1 MKTLRAALIALALT
15 STAAHAQDTALDRV
29 QNLINAGRF
38 TEAGNTLTQWERTN
52 GVDSNASSNDRAR
65 ALLLRGLLT
74 TDAAQAQESYLA
86 VVMSYPASAVAP
98 QALLRLGQ
106 GLLTA
111 GETRRAIAYLERL
124 RSDYPRARERDT
136 GLLWLARAYA
146 AASSNAAACTTA
158 REAARTSDAN
168 VRTLAELER
177 DRVCVGQ
184 PPQRPDSVRTQPQQ
198 RPDSA
203 RTQPRPTTVAP
214 PRNDSVRRD
223 VAPAPSGDYA
233 VQFAAFSVRTSAN
246 SVAAQLRSKGFDAR
260 VAQIE
265 GSELYRVR
273 VGSFASSSDASSMAQ
288 RMRAAG
294 FAGIIVNDVKKER
307 R

>member
-1 MKTLRAALIALALT
+1 MKTLFAALIALALT

-38 TEAGNTLTQWERTN
+38 TEAGNTLTQWERAN
-52 GVDSNASSNDRAR
+52 GAESNASSNDRAR

-86 VVMSYPASAVAP
+86 VVMSYPSAVVAP

-106 GLLTA
+106 GLVTA

-124 RSDYPRARERDT
+124 RTDYPRARERDT

-146 AASSNAAACTTA
+146 AASSNAAACITA
-158 REAARTSDAN
+158 REAARSTDAN

-184 PPQRPDSVRTQPQQ
+184 PPQRPDSARTQPPVQ
-198 RPDSA
+198 RPDSL
-203 RTQPRPTTVAP
+203 RTQPRPVAP
-214 PRNDSVRRD
+214 PRADSVRRD
-223 VAPAPSGDYA
+223 PAPSQSGDYA
-233 VQFAAFSVRTSAN
+233 VQFAAFTLRTSAN

-273 VGSFASSSDASSMAQ
+273 VGAFASNADASSMAQ

>member
-1 MKTLRAALIALALT
+1 MKTLLAALIALALT
-15 STAAHAQDTALDRV
+15 STAARAQDTALDRV

-38 TEAGNTLTQWERTN
+38 TEAGNTLTQWERSN
-52 GVDSNASSNDRAR
+52 GVESNASSNDRAR

-86 VVMSYPASAVAP
+86 VVMSYPSAAVAP

-106 GLLTA
+106 GLVTS

-136 GLLWLARAYA
+136 GLIWLARAYA
-146 AASSNAAACTTA
+146 AASSNAAACTAA
-158 REAARTSDAN
+158 REAARSTDAN

-177 DRVCVGQ
+177 DRVCAGQ
-184 PPQRPDSVRTQPQQ
+184 PPQ

-203 RTQPRPTTVAP
+203 RTQPQQNPVAP
-214 PRNDSVRRD
+214 PRADSVRRD
-223 VAPAPSGDYA
+223 ATTQSGDYA

-273 VGSFASSSDASSMAQ
+273 VGAFASNADASSMAQ

>member
-1 MKTLRAALIALALT
+1 MRIIITVLVALALA
-15 STAAHAQDTALDRV
+15 SDARAQDIALDRV

-38 TEAGNTLTQWERTN
+38 TEAGNTLTQWER
-52 GVDSNASSNDRAR
+52 GHGADSNASSNDRAR

-74 TDAAQAQESYLA
+74 TDAPQAQETYLA
-86 VVMSYPASAVAP
+86 VVMSYPASPSAP

-106 GLLTA
+106 GFVA
-111 GETRRAIAYLERL
+111 SGDARRAIAYLERL

-146 AASSNAAACTTA
+146 AATSMTAACNTA
-158 REAARTSDAN
+158 RDAARSTDPN

-177 DRVCVGQ
+177 DRVCAGQ
-184 PPQRPDSVRTQPQQ
+184 PAQRRDT
-198 RPDSA
+198 A
-203 RTQPRPTTVAP
+203 RAQPRPVPATP
-214 PRNDSVRRD
+214 VRADTARVD
-223 VAPAPSGDYA
+223 AQRTSAGDYA
-233 VQFAAFSVRTSAN
+233 VQFAAFSVRSSATSI
-246 SVAAQLRSKGFDAR
+246 AAQLRAQGFDAR
-260 VAQIE
+260 VAQTE
-265 GSELYRVR
+265 GSELFRVR
-273 VGSFASSSDASSMAQ
+273 VGNFASNADADRMAQ